1 MNFFSEMIEKP
12 LRLLRPMAG
21 VYCPTCESKVEVTAT
36 YCLTCGH
43 DLNRQGPIT
52 STGHDLNQLK
62 EAIRMR
68 DDLSMAEKFDMIGQV
83 ENGANP
89 IELGI
94 AAAAD
99 DAGGAALDEAF
110 SVADQMEVPTS
121 LSSIR
126 WGSSNTPREIIL
138 SAFENDSFSN
148 TVTSGKFDSQ
158 QDLINQS
165 MDIGLKT
172 LHKLLEVSQLKALD
186 KMKDSMTDIPIMKPP
201 KKSFC
206 PKCGSDI
213 IENTMFQWK
222 KWQGLNNDL
231 LAIQLEASMSAAL
244 MHAASSYIDEIRT
257 LKDTIEQLES
267 NASSAKPSISEK
279 PTSEKPTSE
288 TKPRQEE
295 DKSADEGPKQS
306 EKAKKEEEPKP
317 EKKPEPKKKSGGM
330 FGAKK
335 PKRTYEGEPGGKAE
349 WFLKEALDTVYDP
362 HGTGKVLKPNTILAR
377 SSDGNVRVKDVILT
391 YAEKGEGEIPELAHT
406 SPVTKYLIEAFDSC

>member
-12 LRLLRPMAG
+12 LRLLGLMAG

-68 DDLSMAEKFDMIGQV
+68 DDLSMAEKFDMIGQI

-94 AAAAD
+94 AAAAED
-99 DAGGAALDEAF
+99 EGGAALDEAF
-110 SVADQMEVPTS
+110 SVAEQMEVPTA
-121 LSSIR
+121 LSSIS
-126 WGSSNTPREIIL
+126 WGSSDTPREIIL
-138 SAFENDSFSN
+138 SAFENESFSN
-148 TVTSGKFDSQ
+148 TVTSGKFDSH
-158 QDLINQS
+158 QDLFNKS
-165 MDIGLKT
+165 MDIGLKA
-172 LHKLLEVSQLKALD
+172 LHKLLEVSQLKAID
-186 KMKDSMTDIPIMKPP
+186 QMKDSMKDIPIMKPP

-213 IENTMFQWK
+213 LENTMFQWK
-222 KWQGLNNDL
+222 KWQGLNDDL
-231 LAIQLEASMSAAL
+231 LAIQIESSMSAAL

-257 LKDTIEQLES
+257 LKDRIEELES
-267 NASSAKPSISEK
+267 NGASAKPSTLEK
-279 PTSEKPTSE
+279 STSEPKQQQEEGKNEDDKAKESE
-288 TKPRQEE
+288 TTQ
-295 DKSADEGPKQS
+295 
-306 EKAKKEEEPKP
+306 KKEEPKP

-377 SSDGNVRVKDVILT
+377 SSDGNVRVKDVVFT

-406 SPVTKYLIEAFDSC
+406 SPVTKYLIEAFDKC

>member
-12 LRLLRPMAG
+12 LRLLGLMAG

-68 DDLSMAEKFDMIGQV
+68 DDLSMAEKFDMIGQI

-94 AAAAD
+94 AAAAED
-99 DAGGAALDEAF
+99 EGGAALDEAF
-110 SVADQMEVPTS
+110 SVAEQMEVPTA
-121 LSSIR
+121 LSSIS
-126 WGSSNTPREIIL
+126 WGSSDTPREIIL
-138 SAFENDSFSN
+138 SAFENESFSN
-148 TVTSGKFDSQ
+148 TVTSGKFDSH
-158 QDLINQS
+158 QDLFNKS
-165 MDIGLKT
+165 MDIGLKA
-172 LHKLLEVSQLKALD
+172 LHKLLEVSQLKAID
-186 KMKDSMTDIPIMKPP
+186 QMKDSMKDIPIMKPP

-213 IENTMFQWK
+213 LENTMFQWK
-222 KWQGLNNDL
+222 KWQGLNDDL
-231 LAIQLEASMSAAL
+231 LAIQIESSMSAAL

-257 LKDTIEQLES
+257 LKDRIEELES
-267 NASSAKPSISEK
+267 NGASAKPSTLEK
-279 PTSEKPTSE
+279 STSEPKQQQEEGKNEDDKAKESE
-288 TKPRQEE
+288 TPQ
-295 DKSADEGPKQS
+295 
-306 EKAKKEEEPKP
+306 KKEEPKP

-377 SSDGNVRVKDVILT
+377 SSDGNVRVKDVVFT

-406 SPVTKYLIEAFDSC
+406 SPVTKYIIEAFDNC

>member
-12 LRLLRPMAG
+12 LRLLRLMAG

-68 DDLSMAEKFDMIGQV
+68 DDLSMAEKFDMIGQI

-94 AAAAD
+94 AAAAEEE
-99 DAGGAALDEAF
+99 GGAALDEAF

-121 LSSIR
+121 LSSIS
-126 WGSSNTPREIIL
+126 WGSSDTPREIIL

-148 TVTSGKFDSQ
+148 TVTSGKFDSH

-172 LHKLLEVSQLKALD
+172 LHKLLEVSQMKALD
-186 KMKDSMTDIPIMKPP
+186 KMKDSMKDIPIMKPP

-222 KWQGLNNDL
+222 KWQGLNNEL
-231 LAIQLEASMSAAL
+231 LAIQLESSMSAAL
-244 MHAASSYIDEIRT
+244 MHAASTYIDEIRI
-257 LKDTIEQLES
+257 LKDTIEELES
-267 NASSAKPSISEK
+267 NASPAKTSTSQKSTSEPKPQQEEGTTEDDKVKKPEK
-279 PTSEKPTSE
+279 PE
-288 TKPRQEE
+288 
-295 DKSADEGPKQS
+295 
-306 EKAKKEEEPKP
+306 KP
-317 EKKPEPKKKSGGM
+317 EKKEESKPEKKQEPKKKSGGM

-377 SSDGNVRVKDVILT
+377 SSDGNVRVKDVIFT
-391 YAEKGEGEIPELAHT
+391 YAEKGEDEVPELAHT

>member
-12 LRLLRPMAG
+12 LRLLGLMAG

-68 DDLSMAEKFDMIGQV
+68 DDLSMAEKFDMIGQI

-94 AAAAD
+94 AAAAED
-99 DAGGAALDEAF
+99 EGGAALDEAF
-110 SVADQMEVPTS
+110 SVAEQMEVPTA
-121 LSSIR
+121 LSSIS
-126 WGSSNTPREIIL
+126 WGSSDTPREIIL
-138 SAFENDSFSN
+138 SAFENEAFSN
-148 TVTSGKFDSQ
+148 TVTSGKFDSH
-158 QDLINQS
+158 QDLFNKS
-165 MDIGLKT
+165 MDIGLKA
-172 LHKLLEVSQLKALD
+172 LHKLLEVSQLKAID
-186 KMKDSMTDIPIMKPP
+186 QMKDSMKDIPIMKPP

-213 IENTMFQWK
+213 LENTMFQWK
-222 KWQGLNNDL
+222 KWQGLNDDL
-231 LAIQLEASMSAAL
+231 LAIQIESSMSAAL

-257 LKDTIEQLES
+257 LKDRIEELES
-267 NASSAKPSISEK
+267 NGASAKPSTLEK
-279 PTSEKPTSE
+279 STSEPKQQQEEGKNEDNKAKESE
-288 TKPRQEE
+288 TPQ
-295 DKSADEGPKQS
+295 
-306 EKAKKEEEPKP
+306 KKEEPKP

-377 SSDGNVRVKDVILT
+377 SSDGNVRVKDVVFT

-406 SPVTKYLIEAFDSC
+406 SPVTKYIIEAFDNC

>member
-12 LRLLRPMAG
+12 LRLLGLMAG

-68 DDLSMAEKFDMIGQV
+68 DDLSMAEKFDMIGQI

-94 AAAAD
+94 AAAAED
-99 DAGGAALDEAF
+99 EGGAALDEAF
-110 SVADQMEVPTS
+110 SVAEQMEVPTA
-121 LSSIR
+121 LSSIS
-126 WGSSNTPREIIL
+126 WGSSDTPREIIL
-138 SAFENDSFSN
+138 SAFENESFSN
-148 TVTSGKFDSQ
+148 TVTSGKFDSH
-158 QDLINQS
+158 QDLFNKS
-165 MDIGLKT
+165 MDIGLKA
-172 LHKLLEVSQLKALD
+172 LHKLLEVSQLKAID
-186 KMKDSMTDIPIMKPP
+186 QMKDSMKDIPIMKPP

-213 IENTMFQWK
+213 LENTMFQWK
-222 KWQGLNNDL
+222 KWQGLNDDL
-231 LAIQLEASMSAAL
+231 LAIQIESSMSAAL

-257 LKDTIEQLES
+257 LKDRIDELES
-267 NASSAKPSISEK
+267 NAASAKPSTLEK
-279 PTSEKPTSE
+279 STSEPKQQQEEGKNEDNKAKESE
-288 TKPRQEE
+288 TPQ
-295 DKSADEGPKQS
+295 
-306 EKAKKEEEPKP
+306 KKEEPKP

-330 FGAKK
+330 FGAKQ

-377 SSDGNVRVKDVILT
+377 SSDGNVRVKDVVFT

-406 SPVTKYLIEAFDSC
+406 SPVTKYIIEAFDNC

>member
-12 LRLLRPMAG
+12 LRLLGLMAG

-68 DDLSMAEKFDMIGQV
+68 DDLSMAEKFDMIGQI

-94 AAAAD
+94 AAPAED
-99 DAGGAALDEAF
+99 EGGAALDEAF
-110 SVADQMEVPTS
+110 SVAEQMEVPTA
-121 LSSIR
+121 LSSIS
-126 WGSSNTPREIIL
+126 WGSSDTPREIIL
-138 SAFENDSFSN
+138 SAFENEAFSN
-148 TVTSGKFDSQ
+148 TVTSGKFDSH
-158 QDLINQS
+158 QDLFNKS
-165 MDIGLKT
+165 MDIGLKA
-172 LHKLLEVSQLKALD
+172 LHKLLEVSQLKAID
-186 KMKDSMTDIPIMKPP
+186 QMKDSMKDIPIMKPP

-213 IENTMFQWK
+213 LENTMFQWK
-222 KWQGLNNDL
+222 KWQGLNDDL
-231 LAIQLEASMSAAL
+231 LAIQIESSMSAAL

-257 LKDTIEQLES
+257 LKDRIEELES
-267 NASSAKPSISEK
+267 NGASAKPSTLEK
-279 PTSEKPTSE
+279 STSEPKQQQEEGKNEDDKAKESE
-288 TKPRQEE
+288 TTQ
-295 DKSADEGPKQS
+295 
-306 EKAKKEEEPKP
+306 KKEEPKP

-377 SSDGNVRVKDVILT
+377 SSDGNVRVKDVVFT

-406 SPVTKYLIEAFDSC
+406 SPVTKYIIEAFDNC

>member
-12 LRLLRPMAG
+12 LRLLGLMAG

-68 DDLSMAEKFDMIGQV
+68 DDLSMAEKFDMIGQI

-94 AAAAD
+94 AAAAEEE
-99 DAGGAALDEAF
+99 GGAALDEAF

-121 LSSIR
+121 LSSIS
-126 WGSSNTPREIIL
+126 WGSSDTPREIIL

-148 TVTSGKFDSQ
+148 TVTSGKFDSH

-172 LHKLLEVSQLKALD
+172 LHKLLEVSQMKALD
-186 KMKDSMTDIPIMKPP
+186 KMKDSMKDIPIMKPP

-222 KWQGLNNDL
+222 KWQGLNNEL
-231 LAIQLEASMSAAL
+231 LAIQLESSMSAAL

-257 LKDTIEQLES
+257 LKDTIEELES
-267 NASSAKPSISEK
+267 NASSAKTSTSQK
-279 PTSEKPTSE
+279 STSEPKPQ
-288 TKPRQEE
+288 QEE
-295 DKSADEGPKQS
+295 GTTEDD
-306 EKAKKEEEPKP
+306 KAKKPEKPEKPEKKEESKP

-362 HGTGKVLKPNTILAR
+362 HGTGKVLKPKTILAR
-377 SSDGNVRVKDVILT
+377 SSDGNVRVKDVIFT
-391 YAEKGEGEIPELAHT
+391 YAEKGEAEIPELAHT

>member
-12 LRLLRPMAG
+12 LRLLRLMAG

-99 DAGGAALDEAF
+99 DEGGAALDEAF

-121 LSSIR
+121 LSSIS
-126 WGSSNTPREIIL
+126 WGSSDTPREIIL

-148 TVTSGKFDSQ
+148 TVTSGKFDSH

-165 MDIGLKT
+165 MDVGLKT

-186 KMKDSMTDIPIMKPP
+186 QMKDSMKDIPIMKPP

-231 LAIQLEASMSAAL
+231 LAIQLESSMSAAL

-267 NASSAKPSISEK
+267 NASGPTKSQKPA
-279 PTSEKPTSE
+279 SE
-288 TKPRQEE
+288 TKPKQEE
-295 DKSADEGPKQS
+295 KDTDDEEPKTS
-306 EKAKKEEEPKP
+306 EKVEEKKEPKP

-377 SSDGNVRVKDVILT
+377 SSDGNVRVKDVIFT
-391 YAEKGEGEIPELAHT
+391 YAEKGEDEIPELAHT

>member
-12 LRLLRPMAG
+12 LRLLGLMAG

-68 DDLSMAEKFDMIGQV
+68 DDLSMAEKFDMIGQI

-94 AAAAD
+94 AAAAED
-99 DAGGAALDEAF
+99 EGGAALDEAF
-110 SVADQMEVPTS
+110 SVAEQMEVPTA
-121 LSSIR
+121 LSSIS
-126 WGSSNTPREIIL
+126 WGSSDTPREIIL
-138 SAFENDSFSN
+138 SAFENESFSN
-148 TVTSGKFDSQ
+148 TVTSGKFDSH
-158 QDLINQS
+158 QDLFNKS
-165 MDIGLKT
+165 MDIGLKA
-172 LHKLLEVSQLKALD
+172 LHKLLEVSQLKAID
-186 KMKDSMTDIPIMKPP
+186 QMKDSMKDIPIMKPP

-213 IENTMFQWK
+213 LENTMFQWK
-222 KWQGLNNDL
+222 KWQGLNDDL
-231 LAIQLEASMSAAL
+231 LAIQIESSMSAAL

-257 LKDTIEQLES
+257 LKDRIEELES
-267 NASSAKPSISEK
+267 NGASAKPSTLEK
-279 PTSEKPTSE
+279 STSEPKQQQEEGKNEDDKAKESE
-288 TKPRQEE
+288 TTQ
-295 DKSADEGPKQS
+295 
-306 EKAKKEEEPKP
+306 KKEEPKP

-377 SSDGNVRVKDVILT
+377 SSDGNVRVKDVVFT

-406 SPVTKYLIEAFDSC
+406 SPVTKYIIEAIDNC

>member
-12 LRLLRPMAG
+12 LRLLGLMAG

-68 DDLSMAEKFDMIGQV
+68 DDLSMAEKFDMIGQI

-94 AAAAD
+94 AAPAED
-99 DAGGAALDEAF
+99 EGGAALDEAF
-110 SVADQMEVPTS
+110 SVAEQMEVPTA
-121 LSSIR
+121 LSSIS
-126 WGSSNTPREIIL
+126 WGSSDTPREIIL
-138 SAFENDSFSN
+138 SAFENESFSN
-148 TVTSGKFDSQ
+148 TVTSGKFDSH
-158 QDLINQS
+158 QDLFNKS
-165 MDIGLKT
+165 MDIGLKA
-172 LHKLLEVSQLKALD
+172 LHKLLEVSQLKAID
-186 KMKDSMTDIPIMKPP
+186 QMKDSMKDIPIMKPP

-213 IENTMFQWK
+213 LENTMFQWK
-222 KWQGLNNDL
+222 KWQGLNDDL
-231 LAIQLEASMSAAL
+231 LAIQIESSMSAAL

-257 LKDTIEQLES
+257 LKDRIEELES
-267 NASSAKPSISEK
+267 NGASAKPSTLEK
-279 PTSEKPTSE
+279 STSEPKQQQEEGKNEDDKAKESE
-288 TKPRQEE
+288 TTQ
-295 DKSADEGPKQS
+295 
-306 EKAKKEEEPKP
+306 KKEEPKP

-377 SSDGNVRVKDVILT
+377 SSDGNVRVKDVVFT

-406 SPVTKYLIEAFDSC
+406 SPVTKYIIEAFDNC

>member
-12 LRLLRPMAG
+12 LRLLGLMAG

-68 DDLSMAEKFDMIGQV
+68 DDLSMAEKFDMIGQI

-94 AAAAD
+94 AAAAED
-99 DAGGAALDEAF
+99 EGGAVLDEVF
-110 SVADQMEVPTS
+110 SVAEQMEVPTA
-121 LSSIR
+121 LSSIS
-126 WGSSNTPREIIL
+126 WGSSDTPREIIL
-138 SAFENDSFSN
+138 SAFENESFSN
-148 TVTSGKFDSQ
+148 TVTSGKFDSH
-158 QDLINQS
+158 QDLFNKS
-165 MDIGLKT
+165 MDIGLKA
-172 LHKLLEVSQLKALD
+172 LHKLLEVSQLKAID
-186 KMKDSMTDIPIMKPP
+186 QMKDSMKDIPIMKPP

-213 IENTMFQWK
+213 LENTMFQWK
-222 KWQGLNNDL
+222 KWQGLNDDL
-231 LAIQLEASMSAAL
+231 LAIQIESSMSAAL

-257 LKDTIEQLES
+257 LKDRIEELES
-267 NASSAKPSISEK
+267 NGASAKPSTLEK
-279 PTSEKPTSE
+279 STSEPKQQQEEGKNEDDKAKESE
-288 TKPRQEE
+288 TTQ
-295 DKSADEGPKQS
+295 
-306 EKAKKEEEPKP
+306 KKEEPKP

-377 SSDGNVRVKDVILT
+377 SSDGNVRVKDVVFT

-406 SPVTKYLIEAFDSC
+406 SPVTKYIIEAFDNC

>member
-12 LRLLRPMAG
+12 LRLLGLMAG

-68 DDLSMAEKFDMIGQV
+68 DDLSMAEKFDMIGQI

-94 AAAAD
+94 AAAAED
-99 DAGGAALDEAF
+99 EGGAALDEAF
-110 SVADQMEVPTS
+110 SVAEQMEVPTA
-121 LSSIR
+121 LSSIS
-126 WGSSNTPREIIL
+126 WGSSDTPREIIL
-138 SAFENDSFSN
+138 SAFENEAFSN
-148 TVTSGKFDSQ
+148 TVTSGKFDSH
-158 QDLINQS
+158 QDLFNKS
-165 MDIGLKT
+165 MDIGLKA
-172 LHKLLEVSQLKALD
+172 LHKLLEVSQLKAID
-186 KMKDSMTDIPIMKPP
+186 QMKDSMKDIPIMKPP

-213 IENTMFQWK
+213 LENTMFQWK
-222 KWQGLNNDL
+222 KWQGLNDDL
-231 LAIQLEASMSAAL
+231 LAIQIESSMSAAL

-257 LKDTIEQLES
+257 LKDRIEELES
-267 NASSAKPSISEK
+267 NGASAKPSTLEK
-279 PTSEKPTSE
+279 STSEPKQQQEEGKNEDDKAKESE
-288 TKPRQEE
+288 TTQ
-295 DKSADEGPKQS
+295 
-306 EKAKKEEEPKP
+306 KKEEPKP

-377 SSDGNVRVKDVILT
+377 SSDGNVRVKDVVFT
-391 YAEKGEGEIPELAHT
+391 YAEKGEGGIPELAHT
-406 SPVTKYLIEAFDSC
+406 SPVTKYIIEAFDNC

>member
-12 LRLLRPMAG
+12 LRLLGLMAG

-68 DDLSMAEKFDMIGQV
+68 DDLSMAEKFDMIGQI

-94 AAAAD
+94 AAAAED
-99 DAGGAALDEAF
+99 EGGAALDEAF
-110 SVADQMEVPTS
+110 SVAEQMEVPTA
-121 LSSIR
+121 LSSIS
-126 WGSSNTPREIIL
+126 WGSSDTPREIIL
-138 SAFENDSFSN
+138 SAFENESFSN
-148 TVTSGKFDSQ
+148 TVTSGKFDSH
-158 QDLINQS
+158 QDLFNKS
-165 MDIGLKT
+165 MDIGLKA
-172 LHKLLEVSQLKALD
+172 LHKLLEVSQLKAID
-186 KMKDSMTDIPIMKPP
+186 QMKDSMKDIPIMKPP

-213 IENTMFQWK
+213 LENTMFQWK
-222 KWQGLNNDL
+222 KWQGLNDDL
-231 LAIQLEASMSAAL
+231 LAIQIESSMSAAL

-257 LKDTIEQLES
+257 LKDRIEELES
-267 NASSAKPSISEK
+267 NGASAKPSTLEK
-279 PTSEKPTSE
+279 STSEPKQQQEEGKNEDDKAKESE
-288 TKPRQEE
+288 TTQ
-295 DKSADEGPKQS
+295 
-306 EKAKKEEEPKP
+306 KKEEPKP

-377 SSDGNVRVKDVILT
+377 SSDGNVRVKDVVFT

-406 SPVTKYLIEAFDSC
+406 SPVTKYIIEAFDNC

>member
-12 LRLLRPMAG
+12 LRLLGLMAG

-68 DDLSMAEKFDMIGQV
+68 DDLSMAEKFDMIGQI

-94 AAAAD
+94 AAAAED
-99 DAGGAALDEAF
+99 EGGAALDEAF
-110 SVADQMEVPTS
+110 SVAEQMEVPTA
-121 LSSIR
+121 LSSIS
-126 WGSSNTPREIIL
+126 WGSSDTPREIIL
-138 SAFENDSFSN
+138 SAFENESFSN
-148 TVTSGKFDSQ
+148 TVTSGKFDSH
-158 QDLINQS
+158 QDLFNKS
-165 MDIGLKT
+165 MDIGLKA
-172 LHKLLEVSQLKALD
+172 LHKLLEVSQLKAID
-186 KMKDSMTDIPIMKPP
+186 QMKDSMKDIPIMKPP

-213 IENTMFQWK
+213 LENTMFQWK
-222 KWQGLNNDL
+222 KWQGLNDDL
-231 LAIQLEASMSAAL
+231 LAIQIESSMSAAL

-257 LKDTIEQLES
+257 LKDRIEELES
-267 NASSAKPSISEK
+267 NGASAKPSTLEK
-279 PTSEKPTSE
+279 STSEPKQQQEEGKNEDDKAKESE
-288 TKPRQEE
+288 TTQ
-295 DKSADEGPKQS
+295 
-306 EKAKKEEEPKP
+306 KKEEPKP

-377 SSDGNVRVKDVILT
+377 SSDGNVRVKDVVFT
-391 YAEKGEGEIPELAHT
+391 YAEKGEGGIPELAHT
-406 SPVTKYLIEAFDSC
+406 SPVTKYIIEAFDNC

>member
-12 LRLLRPMAG
+12 LRLLGLMAG

-68 DDLSMAEKFDMIGQV
+68 DDLSMAEKFDMIGQI

-99 DAGGAALDEAF
+99 DDGGAGLDEAF
-110 SVADQMEVPTS
+110 AVAEQMEVPTS
-121 LSSIR
+121 LSSIS
-126 WGSSNTPREIIL
+126 WGSSDTPREIIL

-148 TVTSGKFDSQ
+148 TVTSGKFDSH
-158 QDLINQS
+158 QDLINES

-186 KMKDSMTDIPIMKPP
+186 QMKDIMVDIPIMKPP

-231 LAIQLEASMSAAL
+231 LAIQLESSMSAAL

-267 NASSAKPSISEK
+267 NASEPTTSQKPA
-279 PTSEKPTSE
+279 SE
-288 TKPRQEE
+288 TKPKQEE
-295 DKSADEGPKQS
+295 KKTDDEEPKRL
-306 EKAKKEEEPKP
+306 EKVEEKKEPKP

-362 HGTGKVLKPNTILAR
+362 HGTGKNLKPNTILAR
-377 SSDGNVRVKDVILT
+377 SSDGNVRVKDVILA

-406 SPVTKYLIEAFDSC
+406 SPVTKYLIEAFDKC

>member
-12 LRLLRPMAG
+12 LRLLGLMAG

-68 DDLSMAEKFDMIGQV
+68 DDLSMAEKFDMIGQI

-94 AAAAD
+94 AAAAED
-99 DAGGAALDEAF
+99 EGGTALDEAF
-110 SVADQMEVPTS
+110 SVAEQMKVPTA
-121 LSSIR
+121 LSSIS
-126 WGSSNTPREIIL
+126 WGSSDTPREIIL
-138 SAFENDSFSN
+138 SAFENESFSN
-148 TVTSGKFDSQ
+148 TVTSGKFDSH
-158 QDLINQS
+158 QDLFNKS
-165 MDIGLKT
+165 MDIGLKA
-172 LHKLLEVSQLKALD
+172 LHKLLEVSQLKAID
-186 KMKDSMTDIPIMKPP
+186 QMKDSMKDIPIMKPP

-213 IENTMFQWK
+213 LENTMFQWK
-222 KWQGLNNDL
+222 KWQGLNDDL
-231 LAIQLEASMSAAL
+231 LAIQIESSMSAAL

-257 LKDTIEQLES
+257 LKDRIEELES
-267 NASSAKPSISEK
+267 NGASAKPSTLEK
-279 PTSEKPTSE
+279 STSEPKQQQEEGKNEDDKAKESE
-288 TKPRQEE
+288 TTQ
-295 DKSADEGPKQS
+295 
-306 EKAKKEEEPKP
+306 KKEEPKP

-377 SSDGNVRVKDVILT
+377 SSDGNVRVKDVVFT

-406 SPVTKYLIEAFDSC
+406 SPVTKYIIEAFDNC

>member
-12 LRLLRPMAG
+12 LRLLGLMAG

-68 DDLSMAEKFDMIGQV
+68 DDLSMAEKFDMIGQI

-94 AAAAD
+94 AAAAED
-99 DAGGAALDEAF
+99 EGGTALDEAF
-110 SVADQMEVPTS
+110 SVAEQMEVPTA
-121 LSSIR
+121 LSSIS
-126 WGSSNTPREIIL
+126 WGSSDTPREIIL
-138 SAFENDSFSN
+138 SAFENESFSN
-148 TVTSGKFDSQ
+148 TVTSGKFDSH
-158 QDLINQS
+158 QDLFNKS
-165 MDIGLKT
+165 MDIGLKA
-172 LHKLLEVSQLKALD
+172 LHKLLEVSQLKAID
-186 KMKDSMTDIPIMKPP
+186 QMKDSMKDIPIMKPP

-213 IENTMFQWK
+213 LENTMFQWK
-222 KWQGLNNDL
+222 KWQGLNDDL
-231 LAIQLEASMSAAL
+231 LAIQIESSMSAAL

-257 LKDTIEQLES
+257 LKDRIEELES
-267 NASSAKPSISEK
+267 NGASAKPSTLEK
-279 PTSEKPTSE
+279 STSEPKQQQEEGKNEDDKAKESE
-288 TKPRQEE
+288 TTQ
-295 DKSADEGPKQS
+295 
-306 EKAKKEEEPKP
+306 KKEEPKP

-377 SSDGNVRVKDVILT
+377 SSDGNVRVKDVVFT
-391 YAEKGEGEIPELAHT
+391 YAEKGEGGIPELAHT
-406 SPVTKYLIEAFDSC
+406 SPVTKYIIEAFDNC

>member
-12 LRLLRPMAG
+12 LRLLGLMAG

-68 DDLSMAEKFDMIGQV
+68 DDLSMAEKFDMIGQI

-94 AAAAD
+94 AAAAEEE
-99 DAGGAALDEAF
+99 GGAALDEAF

-121 LSSIR
+121 LSSIS
-126 WGSSNTPREIIL
+126 WGSSDTPREIIL

-148 TVTSGKFDSQ
+148 TVTSGKFDSH

-172 LHKLLEVSQLKALD
+172 LHKLLEVSQMKALD
-186 KMKDSMTDIPIMKPP
+186 KMKDSMKDIPIMKPP

-222 KWQGLNNDL
+222 KWQGLNNEL
-231 LAIQLEASMSAAL
+231 LAIQLESSMSAAL

-257 LKDTIEQLES
+257 LKDTIEELES
-267 NASSAKPSISEK
+267 NASSAKTSTSQK
-279 PTSEKPTSE
+279 STSEPKPQ
-288 TKPRQEE
+288 QEE
-295 DKSADEGPKQS
+295 GTTEDD
-306 EKAKKEEEPKP
+306 KAKKPEKPEKPEKKEESKP

-362 HGTGKVLKPNTILAR
+362 HGTGKVLKPKTILAR
-377 SSDGNVRVKDVILT
+377 SSDGNVRVKDVIFT
-391 YAEKGEGEIPELAHT
+391 YAEKGEDEVPELAHT

>member
-12 LRLLRPMAG
+12 LRLLGLMAG

-68 DDLSMAEKFDMIGQV
+68 DDLSMAEKFDMIGQI

-94 AAAAD
+94 AAAAED
-99 DAGGAALDEAF
+99 EGGAALDEAF
-110 SVADQMEVPTS
+110 SVAEQMEVPTA
-121 LSSIR
+121 LSSIS
-126 WGSSNTPREIIL
+126 WGSSDTPREIIL
-138 SAFENDSFSN
+138 SAFENEAFSN
-148 TVTSGKFDSQ
+148 TVTSGKFDSH
-158 QDLINQS
+158 QDLFNKS
-165 MDIGLKT
+165 MDIGLKA
-172 LHKLLEVSQLKALD
+172 LHKLLEVSQLKAID
-186 KMKDSMTDIPIMKPP
+186 QMKDSMKDIPIMKPP

-213 IENTMFQWK
+213 LENTMFQWK
-222 KWQGLNNDL
+222 KWQGLNDDL
-231 LAIQLEASMSAAL
+231 LAIQIESSMSAAL

-257 LKDTIEQLES
+257 LKDRIEELES
-267 NASSAKPSISEK
+267 NGASAKPSTLEK
-279 PTSEKPTSE
+279 STSEPKQQQEEGKNEDDKAKESE
-288 TKPRQEE
+288 TTQ
-295 DKSADEGPKQS
+295 
-306 EKAKKEEEPKP
+306 KKEEPKP

-377 SSDGNVRVKDVILT
+377 SSDGNVRVKDVVFT

-406 SPVTKYLIEAFDSC
+406 SPVTKYIIEAFDNC

>member
-12 LRLLRPMAG
+12 LRLLRLMAG

-68 DDLSMAEKFDMIGQV
+68 DDLSMAEKFDMIGQI

-99 DAGGAALDEAF
+99 EEGGAALDEAF

-121 LSSIR
+121 LSSIS
-126 WGSSNTPREIIL
+126 WGSSDTPREIIL

-148 TVTSGKFDSQ
+148 TVTSGKFDSH

-172 LHKLLEVSQLKALD
+172 LHKLLEVSQMKALD
-186 KMKDSMTDIPIMKPP
+186 KMKDSMKDIPIMKPP

-222 KWQGLNNDL
+222 KWQGLNNEL
-231 LAIQLEASMSAAL
+231 LAIQLESSMSAAL
-244 MHAASSYIDEIRT
+244 MHAASTYIDEIRT
-257 LKDTIEQLES
+257 LKDTIEELES
-267 NASSAKPSISEK
+267 NASPAKTSTSQK
-279 PTSEKPTSE
+279 STSEPKPQ
-288 TKPRQEE
+288 QEE
-295 DKSADEGPKQS
+295 GTTEDD
-306 EKAKKEEEPKP
+306 KAKKPEKPEKKEESKP

-377 SSDGNVRVKDVILT
+377 SSDGNVRVKDVIFT
-391 YAEKGEGEIPELAHT
+391 YAEKGEAEIPELAHT

>member
-12 LRLLRPMAG
+12 LRLLRLMAG

-68 DDLSMAEKFDMIGQV
+68 DDLSMAEKFDMIGQI

-94 AAAAD
+94 AAAAED
-99 DAGGAALDEAF
+99 EGGAALDEAF
-110 SVADQMEVPTS
+110 SVAEQMEVPTA
-121 LSSIR
+121 LSSIS
-126 WGSSNTPREIIL
+126 WGSSDTPREIIL
-138 SAFENDSFSN
+138 SAFENESFSN
-148 TVTSGKFDSQ
+148 TVTSGKFDSH
-158 QDLINQS
+158 QDLFNKS
-165 MDIGLKT
+165 MDIGLKA
-172 LHKLLEVSQLKALD
+172 LHKLLEVSQLKAID
-186 KMKDSMTDIPIMKPP
+186 QMKDSMKDIPIMKPP

-213 IENTMFQWK
+213 LENTMFQWK
-222 KWQGLNNDL
+222 KWQGLNDDL
-231 LAIQLEASMSAAL
+231 LAIQIESSMSAAL

-257 LKDTIEQLES
+257 LKDRIEELES
-267 NASSAKPSISEK
+267 NGASAKPSTLEK
-279 PTSEKPTSE
+279 STSEPKQQQEEGKNEDDKAKESE
-288 TKPRQEE
+288 TTQ
-295 DKSADEGPKQS
+295 
-306 EKAKKEEEPKP
+306 KKEEPKP

-377 SSDGNVRVKDVILT
+377 SSDGNVRVKDVVFT

-406 SPVTKYLIEAFDSC
+406 SPVTKYIIEAFDNC

>member
-1 MNFFSEMIEKP
+1 MNFFSEMIQKP
-12 LRLLRPMAG
+12 LRLLMAMAG

-68 DDLSMAEKFDMIGQV
+68 DDLSMADKFNMIAKV
-83 ENGANP
+83 EEGANP

-99 DAGGAALDEAF
+99 DGGSLDDAF
-110 SVADQMEVPTS
+110 AVADAMEVPTS
-121 LSSIR
+121 LSSIS
-126 WGSSNTPREIIL
+126 WGKSNTPKEVIL
-138 SAFENDSFSN
+138 AAFEKEPFSN
-148 TVTSGKFDSQ
+148 TVTSGKFDAH
-158 QDLINQS
+158 QDLINES

-172 LHKLLEVSQLKALD
+172 LHTLLDISQKKASNQMMD
-186 KMKDSMTDIPIMKPP
+186 VMKDIPIMKPP

-222 KWQGLNNDL
+222 KWQGLNNEL
-231 LAIQLEASMSAAL
+231 LALQLESSMSAAL
-244 MHAASSYIDEIRT
+244 MHAASKYIDEIRA
-257 LKDTIEQLES
+257 LKDTIDKLES
-267 NASSAKPSISEK
+267 NQTASVPKTEEKKESSEK
-279 PTSEKPTSE
+279 DSTKEKQESKQVESKSE
-288 TKPRQEE
+288 
-295 DKSADEGPKQS
+295 
-306 EKAKKEEEPKP
+306 AKKEEAI
-317 EKKPEPKKKSGGM
+317 PEPKKEEPKKKAGGL

-349 WFLKEALDTVYDP
+349 WFLNEALDTVYDP
-362 HGTGKVLKPNTILAR
+362 HGTGKSLKPNTILAR
-377 SSDGNVRVKDVILT
+377 SAEGNVRVKDVILT
-391 YAEKGEGEIPELAHT
+391 YAEQGKDAIPELAHT
-406 SPVTKYLIEAFDSC
+406 SPVTKYLIEAFDEC

>member
-12 LRLLRPMAG
+12 LRLLGLMAG

-68 DDLSMAEKFDMIGQV
+68 DDLSMAEKFDMIGQI

-94 AAAAD
+94 AAAAED
-99 DAGGAALDEAF
+99 EGGAALDEAF
-110 SVADQMEVPTS
+110 SVAEQMEVPTA
-121 LSSIR
+121 LSSIS
-126 WGSSNTPREIIL
+126 WGSSDTPREIIL
-138 SAFENDSFSN
+138 SAFENESFSN
-148 TVTSGKFDSQ
+148 TVTSGKFDSH
-158 QDLINQS
+158 QDLFNKS
-165 MDIGLKT
+165 MDIGLKA
-172 LHKLLEVSQLKALD
+172 LHKLLEVSQLKAID
-186 KMKDSMTDIPIMKPP
+186 QMKDSMKDIPIMKPP

-213 IENTMFQWK
+213 LENTMFQWK
-222 KWQGLNNDL
+222 KWQGLNDDL
-231 LAIQLEASMSAAL
+231 LAIQIESSMSAAL

-257 LKDTIEQLES
+257 LKDRIEELES
-267 NASSAKPSISEK
+267 NAASAKPSTLEK
-279 PTSEKPTSE
+279 STSEPKQQQEEGKNEDDKAKESE
-288 TKPRQEE
+288 TTQ
-295 DKSADEGPKQS
+295 
-306 EKAKKEEEPKP
+306 KKEEPKP

-377 SSDGNVRVKDVILT
+377 SSDGNVRVKDVVFT

-406 SPVTKYLIEAFDSC
+406 SPVTKYIIEAFDNC

>member
-12 LRLLRPMAG
+12 LRLLRLMAG

-68 DDLSMAEKFDMIGQV
+68 DDLSMAEKFDMIGQI

-99 DAGGAALDEAF
+99 EEGGAALDEAF

-121 LSSIR
+121 LSSIS
-126 WGSSNTPREIIL
+126 WGSSDTPREIIL

-148 TVTSGKFDSQ
+148 TVTSGKFDSH

-172 LHKLLEVSQLKALD
+172 LHKLLEVSQMKALD
-186 KMKDSMTDIPIMKPP
+186 KMKDSMKDIPIMKPP

-222 KWQGLNNDL
+222 KWQGLNNEL
-231 LAIQLEASMSAAL
+231 LAIQLESSMSAAL
-244 MHAASSYIDEIRT
+244 MHAASTYIDEIRT
-257 LKDTIEQLES
+257 LKDTIEELES
-267 NASSAKPSISEK
+267 NASSAKTSTSQK
-279 PTSEKPTSE
+279 STSEPKPQ
-288 TKPRQEE
+288 QEE
-295 DKSADEGPKQS
+295 GTTEDD
-306 EKAKKEEEPKP
+306 KAKKPEKPEKKEESKP

-377 SSDGNVRVKDVILT
+377 SSDGNVRVKDVIFT
-391 YAEKGEGEIPELAHT
+391 YAEKGEAEIPELAHT

>member
-1 MNFFSEMIEKP
+1 
-12 LRLLRPMAG
+12 MAG

-99 DAGGAALDEAF
+99 DEGGAALDEAF

-121 LSSIR
+121 LSSIS
-126 WGSSNTPREIIL
+126 WGSSDTPREIIL

-148 TVTSGKFDSQ
+148 TVTSGKFDSH

-165 MDIGLKT
+165 MDVGLKT

-186 KMKDSMTDIPIMKPP
+186 QMKDSMKDIPIMKPP

-231 LAIQLEASMSAAL
+231 LAIQLESSMSAAL

-267 NASSAKPSISEK
+267 NASGPTKSQKPA
-279 PTSEKPTSE
+279 SE
-288 TKPRQEE
+288 TKPKQEE
-295 DKSADEGPKQS
+295 KDTDDEEPKTS
-306 EKAKKEEEPKP
+306 EKVEEKKEPKP

-377 SSDGNVRVKDVILT
+377 SSDGNVRVKDVIFT
-391 YAEKGEGEIPELAHT
+391 YAEKGEDEIPELAHT